1 MTHEHAQTDCP
12 TDADDRPVA
21 EQNERLDRLESAIE
35 LFQLLARFDEGELPS
50 ELRELTKVLAAVADL
65 TDVLGAVENGNP
77 GDPCD
82 VADFLIAAAETLKP
96 AVNADDPHSID
107 RLEALKREA
116 FERWGD
122 RLDVDSDDDRSFR
135 DDDRSFRDDNEW
147 DGEADRAQAGADPD
161 SDDDVPTAPSADD
174 ITRMLAGLASA
185 ADPENALEAD
195 NPASHADVD
204 GIGREVQS
212 DTESEPGDGSIRAAR
227 LGDADASAMLTGE
240 LREAFLDDALRCVA
254 SLEEASL
261 SLESQPDTLSPL
273 RQILRELH
281 TLKGASASV
290 GLEGLASYIHELEE
304 SLREAEQSQATPN
317 VDALL
322 TSIDTIRRRVD
333 AIASP
338 GQGDDREVGG
348 APPLTPASGGRGPA
362 TDGGGIPP
370 VDVRSET
377 TPSAAA
383 VAAISPATTGPA
395 TTGPS
400 ATGPSATGSPQRF
413 EEGATDEE
421 TVRVRTS
428 QLNRLMDLLSQLV
441 MLRNRRGMELSD
453 LEQIHHQ
460 LIHGVSRLRV
470 LGDEGM
476 SARVATPRIGA
487 SGRGGEPSGRVQE
500 SSGRGQESVSPQL
513 PRITEITNDLFE
525 SAQRLR
531 RCFRPV
537 AEGNAAVSQFIR
549 QFRQELVELQR
560 TPVSGLF
567 RRLRRS
573 ARDAARVEGKRV
585 ELTWVGEETGIER
598 SLQEK
603 VYEPLLHIVRN
614 CVGHGIETPDER
626 AARGKPA
633 AGRVVLEAH
642 SGPDL
647 LVFEIRDDGRGL
659 DYDAIRRRGLERG
672 LIKPDMAPSR
682 DELAQLIFQPGFS
695 TRDVAS
701 ELAGR
706 GVGMDVVAATLDRM
720 RGWIQVESET
730 DHGTT
735 IRLNIP
741 LPSVI
746 QHAMVLRSSGQLYA
760 LPMQFIRGAGGDSDG
775 TRAIRLAEVLTGTTK
790 KTPGSPTRGAEGQ
803 RLVLDCGVPRSAA
816 GGDAGPGSEPNT
828 SELSDPVARA
838 IAASTRRV
846 TLMVDEIVGPEEVV
860 VRPLPALLKQH
871 PLCNGATLSGM
882 GELVLTLDANAVAAL
897 GARRLVN
904 ESPTDPIPPLTPVA
918 DAGPAMP
925 TEPSR
930 RRVLVTDDSLT
941 ARKRLTRSLRRY
953 GVEIVEANDGAE
965 ALELLRR
972 QVFDAVF
979 SDLEMPNLD
988 GIGLLAEIRGRQQ
1001 TRDLPVVIV
1010 SSRLEDE
1017 FRDRAEELGVNG
1029 YLGKPIDDE
1038 TLDHTID
1045 SVSVLRAA
1053 ISPSTSSHPHP
1064 GES

>member
-1 MTHEHAQTDCP
+1 MTHDFAQTDGP
-12 TDADDRPVA
+12 TDADGRQLA
-21 EQNERLDRLESAIE
+21 ERLDRLESAIE
-35 LFQLLARFDEGELPS
+35 LFQLLARFEEGELPS
-50 ELRELTKVLAAVADL
+50 ELRELAKTLAGVADL
-65 TDVLGAVENGNP
+65 TDVLGSLENGNP
-77 GDPCD
+77 DEQGD
-82 VADFLIAAAETLKP
+82 VAEFLIAAAETLKP
-96 AVNADDPHSID
+96 GLNADDPHATG
-107 RLEALKREA
+107 RLDELNRETL
-116 FERWGD
+116 ERWGD
-122 RLDVDSDDDRSFR
+122 RLEADGERSFR
-135 DDDRSFRDDNEW
+135 DAQDGWNDEPDDD
-147 DGEADRAQAGADPD
+147 QAGADPD
-161 SDDDVPTAPSADD
+161 AGDEIPAPPSADD

-185 ADPENALEAD
+185 TDPEN
-195 NPASHADVD
+195 V
-204 GIGREVQS
+204 
-212 DTESEPGDGSIRAAR
+212 SEPESGSGSGDVAELGQEREPENGPATGTKPVATS
-227 LGDADASAMLTGE
+227 GDADSSSMLTGE

-261 SLESQPDTLSPL
+261 SLETQPDTLSPL

-290 GLEGLASYIHELEE
+290 GLDGLASFIHELEE
-304 SLREAEQSQATPN
+304 SLRGAEQSRATPN

-338 GQGDDREVGG
+338 GQGD
-348 APPLTPASGGRGPA
+348 GRQSDDA
-362 TDGGGIPP
+362 
-370 VDVRSET
+370 
-377 TPSAAA
+377 
-383 VAAISPATTGPA
+383 
-395 TTGPS
+395 
-400 ATGPSATGSPQRF
+400 ATGSPTSAGNAPATDRGGVPPAPAPSVTAPSVTAASVTAPSAATSPATAPPQRF
-413 EEGATDEE
+413 DEGATDEE

-470 LGDEGM
+470 LGEEGM
-476 SARVATPRIGA
+476 SPRVALPRA
-487 SGRGGEPSGRVQE
+487 E
-500 SSGRGQESVSPQL
+500 SSRAESSRTEPLAPGPESVSPQL

-531 RCFRPV
+531 GCFRPV

-573 ARDAARVEGKRV
+573 VRDAARVEGKRV

-626 AARGKPA
+626 TARGKAA

-672 LIKPDMAPSR
+672 LIKPDMALSR

-695 TRDVAS
+695 TRDVTS

-746 QHAMVLRSSGQLYA
+746 QHAMVLRSSGQLFA
-760 LPMQFIRGAGGDSDG
+760 LPMQFIRGAGGEGDG
-775 TRAIRLAEVLTGTTK
+775 TAAIRLADVLAEATPK
-790 KTPGSPTRGAEGQ
+790 APGSPRSDADGQ

-816 GGDAGPGSEPNT
+816 GGDAGPGSEPNP
-828 SELSDPVARA
+828 SEFSDPLARA

-871 PLCNGATLSGM
+871 PLCTGATLSGM

-897 GARRLVN
+897 GARRLV
-904 ESPTDPIPPLTPVA
+904 SDSQI
-918 DAGPAMP
+918 DSSRPAMP
-925 TEPSR
+925 AFVPQPVTPIEPSR
-930 RRVLVTDDSLT
+930 PRVLVTDDSLT
-941 ARKRLTRSLRRY
+941 ARKRLTRSLLRY
-953 GVEIVEANDGAE
+953 GVEIVEANDGSE

-972 QVFDAVF
+972 QAFDAVF

-988 GIGLLAEIRGRQQ
+988 GLGMLAEIRGREQ
-1001 TRDLPVVIV
+1001 TRQLPVVIV

-1029 YLGKPIDDE
+1029 YLGKPVDDE
-1038 TLDHTID
+1038 TLDHAID